1 MKQLFLSVC
10 LVVMTMVSL
19 FAQAS
24 GDDAQKIL
32 DRASSKLRSAK
43 GIITNFS
50 LTQKDKSN
58 HLQGT
63 AKGIVKIKGN
73 KYYVKEGDN
82 EVFCN
87 GSQQWNF
94 NGRDEVTVSKADI
107 SDADDLSPQQIL
119 SGFNK
124 ADFTSRIISSSGTK
138 YQIQLTPVDKR
149 KNFKQV
155 TIFVSKSSN
164 LITKASVIDKS
175 DNTIEIAFSNVN
187 LNATLADS
195 DFSFNASKH
204 PGVEVI
210 NQ

>member
-73 KYYVKEGDN
+73 KYVLTGNLTMKGITKPVELVAEYGGMAPDT
-82 EVFCN
+82 N
-87 GSQQWNF
+87 GKTKIGF
-94 NGRDEVTVSKADI
+94 EVTGSI
-107 SDADDLSPQQIL
+107 SRWEFGLTYNAVMEAGGLIL
-119 SGFNK
+119 GEDVVVEAN
-124 ADFTSRIISSSGTK
+124 
-138 YQIQLTPVDKR
+138 IQLV
-149 KNFKQV
+149 QV
-155 TIFVSKSSN
+155 
-164 LITKASVIDKS
+164 
-175 DNTIEIAFSNVN
+175 
-187 LNATLADS
+187 
-195 DFSFNASKH
+195 
-204 PGVEVI
+204 
-210 NQ
+210 

>member
-1 MKQLFLSVC
+1 MKQLFLLVC
-10 LVVMTMVSL
+10 LVPMTLVSL
-19 FAQAS
+19 SAQSS

-43 GIITNFS
+43 GITTNFS

-63 AKGIVKIKGN
+63 AKGVVKIKGN

-82 EVFCN
+82 QVFCN

-94 NGRDEVTVSKADI
+94 NGRDEVTVSKADN
-107 SDADDLSPQQIL
+107 SDPDDLSPQQIL
-119 SGFNK
+119 SGFSK
-124 ADFTSRIISSSGTK
+124 TDFTSKLISSSGTN
-138 YQIQLTPVDKR
+138 YQILLTPIDKR

-164 LITKASVIDKS
+164 LITKALIIDKS
-175 DNTIEIAFSNVN
+175 DNKIEITFSNVN

-195 DFSFNASKH
+195 EFSFDAKKH

>member
-1 MKQLFLSVC
+1 
-10 LVVMTMVSL
+10 MTLVSL
-19 FAQAS
+19 YAQSS

-43 GIITNFS
+43 GITTNFS

-63 AKGIVKIKGN
+63 AKGVVKIKGN

-82 EVFCN
+82 QVFCN

-94 NGRDEVTVSKADI
+94 NGRDEVTVSKADN
-107 SDADDLSPQQIL
+107 SDPDDLSPQQIL
-119 SGFNK
+119 SGFSK
-124 ADFTSRIISSSGTK
+124 TDFTSKLISSSGTN
-138 YQIQLTPVDKR
+138 YQILLTPIDKR

-164 LITKASVIDKS
+164 LITKALIIDKS
-175 DNTIEIAFSNVN
+175 DNNIEITFSNVN

-195 DFSFNASKH
+195 EFSFDAKKH